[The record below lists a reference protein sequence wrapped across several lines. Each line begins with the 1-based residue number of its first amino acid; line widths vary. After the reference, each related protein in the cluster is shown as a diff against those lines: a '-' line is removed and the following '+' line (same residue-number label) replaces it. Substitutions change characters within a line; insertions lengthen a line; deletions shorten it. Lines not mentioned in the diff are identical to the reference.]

1 MKTFPNQQDLINEIQ
16 KLSQRVSLLEE
27 KLSNKSTNVKSS
39 PFSATKDTGANTK
52 FTPISPLHLDNLKS
66 WREKYSNILSE
77 FDMNFLSTLISYK
90 QISEKQADVLLGIK
104 KKIQKTKQ
112 FEEK

>member
-1 MKTFPNQQDLINEIQ
+1 MNQEQLLQVIQ
-16 KLSQRVSLLEE
+16 NLSLRVSLLED
-27 KLSNKSTNVKSS
+27 KLSSKTTNANPN
-39 PFSATKDTGANTK
+39 PFSVTKDTSAGTK
-52 FTPISPLHLDNLKS
+52 FTPISPLHLDNLKD

-90 QISEKQADVLLGIK
+90 QLSDKQAEVLLGIK

-112 FEEK
+112 FSEK

>member
-16 KLSQRVSLLEE
+16 KLSQRVSLLED
-27 KLSNKSTNVKSS
+27 KLSSKSTNASTS
-39 PFSATKDTGANTK
+39 PFSVTKDTSVGTK
-52 FTPISPLHLDNLKS
+52 FTPIAPLHLDNLKS

-77 FDMNFLSTLISYK
+77 FDMNFLGTLISYK
-90 QISEKQADVLLGIK
+90 QISDKQADVLLGIK